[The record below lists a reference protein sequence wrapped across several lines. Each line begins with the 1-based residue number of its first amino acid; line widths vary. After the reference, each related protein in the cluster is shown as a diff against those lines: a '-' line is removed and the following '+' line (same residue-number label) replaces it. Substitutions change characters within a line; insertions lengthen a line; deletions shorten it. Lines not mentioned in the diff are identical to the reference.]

1 MRLRYTVG
9 FMSRLFRDVDGDLL
23 FPQGS
28 VVCIGAFDG
37 LHLGHAALVRR
48 TVERAQ
54 ALDLPSV
61 ALTFEPLP
69 REWFAREQRQP
80 RLMLSSQRVRSLH
93 QLGIDSVGLLRF
105 NESMTRLTA
114 DEFARRILH
123 DRLQAR
129 EVWVGP
135 EFAYGHRRGGNLDTL
150 QEQGSRLGF
159 TAHEIEPQHLAGE
172 RISSSVIRQQLGAG
186 EFAAA
191 EQLLGRPYRIEGK
204 VVHGAK
210 LGRTLGFPTANIRY
224 SRYQPVLHGI
234 YACWVNLA
242 DGRRL
247 PAVASFGTRP
257 TVNGTHHEP
266 LLEVH
271 LFDFEGDLYGQRIGV
286 DFAAKLRDEK
296 KFDSLEALTAQMHR
310 DADEARQVLNSHFTL
325 RATA

>member
-1 MRLRYTVG
+1 
-9 FMSRLFRDVDGDLL
+9 
-23 FPQGS
+23 
-28 VVCIGAFDG
+28 
-37 LHLGHAALVRR
+37 
-48 TVERAQ
+48 
-54 ALDLPSV
+54 
-61 ALTFEPLP
+61 
-69 REWFAREQRQP
+69 
-80 RLMLSSQRVRSLH
+80 MLSSQRVRSLH

-105 NESMTRLTA
+105 NESMTRMTA